1 MINIMQPSLGEEELE
16 AVRKVFESNWIGKG
30 RLLTLFEEEFAA
42 QVGATREHVLT
53 TNCCTEGLFASMYL
67 FDIKPGDEV
76 ICGDLSFVG
85 VGNAILNCGAKM
97 VICDV
102 DPRTLNPT
110 AETIERVITPRT
122 KAILL
127 SHYGGIACEMDEI
140 MALANAH
147 NLYVI
152 EDAAP
157 GVCSK
162 YKGKALGT
170 VGDMGMWSFDA
181 MKILVT
187 GDGAAIYL
195 KDPMLRNKCDKW
207 FYFGMNVKSGSENS
221 VAQKWWEFDVEC
233 YGHRAIMNNIGAAIG
248 LEQLKKLPLFM
259 ERRAYVHETYNQEL
273 KNIDWLVLPPALPD
287 YVETSYYFYH
297 VQLPDR
303 DRDAF
308 ARFLRENNIYT
319 TYRYFPFHR
328 VPGFHCLD
336 AECPGADYATDHTL
350 CLPIHQSLS
359 ESDVAYIIE
368 TIKKF

>member
-1 MINIMQPSLGEEELE
+1 MINVMQPSLGEEELSRLRE
-16 AVRKVFESNWIGKG
+16 VFASNWIGKG
-30 RLLTLFEEEFAA
+30 RLLTEFENQFAA
-42 QVGATREHVLT
+42 HVGSTREHVLT
-53 TNCCTEGLFASMYL
+53 TSCCTEGLFGSMYL
-67 FDIKPGDEV
+67 FDIKAGDEV
-76 ICGDLSFVG
+76 IVSDLSFVG
-85 VGNAILNCGAKM
+85 VGTAILNAGATM
-97 VICDV
+97 VLCDV

-110 AETIERVITPRT
+110 AEMIARCITPRT

-127 SHYGGIACEMDEI
+127 SHYGGIPCEMDEI
-140 MALANAH
+140 MALAKAH
-147 NLYVI
+147 QLYVI

-162 YKGKALGT
+162 YKGQTLGT
-170 VGDMGMWSFDA
+170 IGDMGMWSFDA

-187 GDGAAIYL
+187 GDGAAVYL
-195 KDPMLRNKCDKW
+195 KDPALRDKADKW
-207 FYFGMNVKSGSENS
+207 FYFGLNAKSGSENS

-233 YGHRAIMNNIGAAIG
+233 NGHRAIMNNIGAALG
-248 LEQLKKLPLFM
+248 LEQLKKLPAFIA
-259 ERRAYVHETYNQEL
+259 RRKQVHETYNEAL
-273 KNIDWLVLPPALPD
+273 KDVDWLVLPPALPD
-287 YVETSYYFYH
+287 YMETSYYFYH

-328 VPGFHCLD
+328 VNGFHCTD
-336 AECPGADYATDHTL
+336 VDCPGADYASDHTL

-359 ESDVAYIIE
+359 ESDLSYIIE